1 MRKILIA
8 FLVILSCSSLV
19 AKTTSYDIGG
29 GQTLLLNEDGSYEI
43 IATDIDTSAFVGKQ
57 YTLDI
62 MRTFDPLI
70 TLAMMD
76 DPSAALLGKEFYYS
90 LLEESGVLNSIMSQ
104 IPNVS
109 IIFLN
114 ETTVFLSFEGEGQR
128 ETSYRVASNN
138 DLFLMR
144 DDGFEQ
150 KLGTFSDDYSEI
162 CLLVEDSSLPFYLV
176 RQE

>member
-43 IATDIDTSAFVGKQ
+43 IANDIDTSAFVGKQ

-114 ETTVFLSFEGEGQR
+114 ETTIFLSFEGEGQR
-128 ETSYRVASNN
+128 ET
-138 DLFLMR
+138 
-144 DDGFEQ
+144 
-150 KLGTFSDDYSEI
+150 KLSCCF
-162 CLLVEDSSLPFYLV
+162 
-176 RQE
+176 

>member
-1 MRKILIA
+1 M
-8 FLVILSCSSLV
+8 
-19 AKTTSYDIGG
+19 
-29 GQTLLLNEDGSYEI
+29 E
-43 IATDIDTSAFVGKQ
+43 
-57 YTLDI
+57 
-62 MRTFDPLI
+62 
-70 TLAMMD
+70 
-76 DPSAALLGKEFYYS
+76 DPSAAFLGKEFYYS
-90 LLEESGVLNSIMSQ
+90 LLEESGVLDSIMSQ

-114 ETTVFLSFEGEGQR
+114 ETAVFLSFEGEGQG